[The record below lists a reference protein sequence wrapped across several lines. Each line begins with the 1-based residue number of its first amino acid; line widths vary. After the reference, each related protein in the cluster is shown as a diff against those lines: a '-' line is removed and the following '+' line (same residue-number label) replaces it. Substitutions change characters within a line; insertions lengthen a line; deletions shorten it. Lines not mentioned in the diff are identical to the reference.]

1 MAIPV
6 GVAAIPPKPVSLN
19 SRGICLPT
27 LYMAS
32 ITSSAL
38 MRLFTP
44 ANAMSAA
51 AKAFAVQWR
60 FSLHKEFLPNQR
72 PDRKLNR
79 VNFVMQSKSFRRL
92 LWRST
97 RASTAVRP
105 PSLRHFLLQLDIL
118 HTLLKYK
125 RCLRLSFQITLK

>member
-6 GVAAIPPKPVSLN
+6 GVAQYHLNLSLLIREA
-19 SRGICLPT
+19 SVFQ

-51 AKAFAVQWR
+51 LKHLPFQWR

-72 PDRKLNR
+72 PDHKLNR

-97 RASTAVRP
+97 RGFYRMR